1 MFTMVAIDATSADQ
15 GCRRFADRRAQDR
28 AIPTTTDGAF
38 MNNTRISPT
47 RHRRPLVKASLVLI
61 AVLGVV
67 GCSGS
72 ENSASPTDSAA
83 EVPEVSPPISEP
95 TATTTT
101 TDATPDVTSPTGTDA
116 PAGNQLLP
124 DDALLVFQRGGI
136 RVSDA
141 TGDSEVEVVPD
152 HPDSEHPDW
161 SPDGLSI
168 LFDTEFSTIWSVPS
182 EGGDAEELVTCV
194 APCANLYEGAWSP
207 DGAQIAYAMAE
218 TQDGTNTARSSIQ
231 VLDLA
236 TGATRSVYENTSG
249 AVWLFTPRWSPD
261 GSSIVFTESTFAS
274 TRLDEGEIT
283 SERIAVVEVG
293 ETTSSARYLTPE
305 GAVSNSPDWSPIGDL
320 IVYASEDNLF
330 SIQPDASGI
339 TQLTSFDG
347 EQEHAIQ
354 PSFLPDGSGIV
365 FTYVT
370 GTFDVDDQPQAA
382 VIGLDGN
389 GFVVLGHSEP
399 VTHPRVNPASM

>member
-1 MFTMVAIDATSADQ
+1 
-15 GCRRFADRRAQDR
+15 G
-28 AIPTTTDGAF
+28 
-38 MNNTRISPT
+38 
-47 RHRRPLVKASLVLI
+47 
-61 AVLGVV
+61 
-67 GCSGS
+67 
-72 ENSASPTDSAA
+72 
-83 EVPEVSPPISEP
+83 
-95 TATTTT
+95 
-101 TDATPDVTSPTGTDA
+101 
-116 PAGNQLLP
+116 
-124 DDALLVFQRGGI
+124 DALLVFQRGGI

-182 EGGDAEELVTCV
+182 EGGDVEELVTCV

-249 AVWLFTPRWSPD
+249 TVWLFTPRWSPD

-305 GAVSNSPDWSPIGDL
+305 GAVSNSPDW
-320 IVYASEDNLF
+320 
-330 SIQPDASGI
+330 
-339 TQLTSFDG
+339 
-347 EQEHAIQ
+347 
-354 PSFLPDGSGIV
+354 
-365 FTYVT
+365 
-370 GTFDVDDQPQAA
+370 
-382 VIGLDGN
+382 
-389 GFVVLGHSEP
+389 
-399 VTHPRVNPASM
+399 

>member
-1 MFTMVAIDATSADQ
+1 
-15 GCRRFADRRAQDR
+15 
-28 AIPTTTDGAF
+28 

-95 TATTTT
+95 TVITTTT
-101 TDATPDVTSPTGTDA
+101 EATPDVTSPTGTDA

-124 DDALLVFQRGGI
+124 GDALLVFQRGGI

-182 EGGDAEELVTCV
+182 EGGDVEELVTCV

-293 ETTSSARYLTPE
+293 ETTSSASYLTPE
-305 GAVSNSPDWSPIGDL
+305 GAVSNSPIGARL
-320 IVYASEDNLF
+320 
-330 SIQPDASGI
+330 
-339 TQLTSFDG
+339 
-347 EQEHAIQ
+347 
-354 PSFLPDGSGIV
+354 
-365 FTYVT
+365 VT
-370 GTFDVDDQPQAA
+370 
-382 VIGLDGN
+382 
-389 GFVVLGHSEP
+389 
-399 VTHPRVNPASM
+399 